1 MFLFVLHLFVR
12 CNRSC
17 AARRERQRQ
26 RRVAREAR
34 RASRAARREANKA
47 AIKAALKKFVRR
59 LFPGLAGDE
68 EKAAMVRQPESDTE
82 SDLGNTME
90 QEIAQFRA
98 AANVVGDMISA
109 AEEGRT
115 QQRRRRCQYQPPPE
129 DYTPTPPSPGAFAEY
144 MPEDDIPPAYEER
157 RRSPSIS
164 AEASMVSNGFRYTP
178 GSGGITPSS
187 GASQPGGADD
197 EPPRY

>member
-1 MFLFVLHLFVR
+1 MFVFFMHLFLR

-17 AARRERQRQ
+17 AVRRERRRQRRAARQARREIR
-26 RRVAREAR
+26 AR
-34 RASRAARREANKA
+34 RREAHKA
-47 AIKAALKKFVRR
+47 AIKAAVKGFFRR
-59 LFPGLAGDE
+59 IFPGMVEDE
-68 EKAAMVRQPESDTE
+68 EKAAVVRQPESDTE

-98 AANVVGDMISA
+98 AANVVGDMINA

-115 QQRRRRCQYQPPPE
+115 QQRRRRSEYQPLPE

-157 RRSPSIS
+157 RRALSIT
-164 AEASMVSNGFRYTP
+164 AESSVVSDGFRYTP
-178 GSGGITPSS
+178 GSSNYTPSTA
-187 GASQPGGADD
+187 ASQPDD
-197 EPPRY
+197 EPPKY